1 MIKKFNEFVESGIEL
16 HYYCFDWDD
25 NLIHMPTNIHMDN
38 LINGKWTPTD
48 VSTSEFAK
56 VRNDKENWRL
66 VNNSP
71 DDAFCEFRDGGP
83 RGSDAF
89 LIDTKEALSN
99 KSFGPVW
106 EKFIECLTDGAIF
119 AIITARGH
127 ESGSIRKSVE
137 YIIDNILTEQEK
149 FLLYSNCL
157 KHVYV
162 FKSEMEFD
170 RIPKGKL
177 SQTPLIKQYLD
188 ICDFYGVTSESFAKE
203 FGKSSALNPE
213 HAKEQALDK
222 FINKC
227 NKLGKRVGAKSVSVG
242 FSDDDQKNVEH
253 VRKFFKEKSAL
264 SSELPH
270 KLKLNLY
277 KTSDRKLKGGER
289 TKFHEATSSTQ
300 APGMASSIMPF
311 TQFNNITSRL
321 FPSETADQQDPT
333 LNTSKLSSKYLAKLS
348 KDIEKPSKRK
358 KVKKK

>member
-1 MIKKFNEFVESGIEL
+1 MVKKFFEFIESGIEL

-25 NLIHMPTNIHMDN
+25 NLLHMPSKIHMDN
-38 LINGKWTPTD
+38 LIDGKWVPTD

-66 VNNSP
+66 VNNLP
-71 DDAFCEFRDGGP
+71 DHAFCEFKDSGP
-83 RGSDAF
+83 RGADAF
-89 LIDTKEALSN
+89 LIDTKASLSE

-106 EKFIECLTDGAIF
+106 SNFIECLTEGAIF

-127 ESGSIRKSVE
+127 EPSSIRKSVE
-137 YIIDNILTEQEK
+137 YIIDHVLTDQEK

-157 KHVYV
+157 KHVYI
-162 FKSEMEFD
+162 FKSDAEFD

-177 SQTPLIKQYLD
+177 SQTPLIKKYLD
-188 ICDFYGVTSESFAKE
+188 VCDFYGVTSDSFAKE
-203 FGKSSALNPE
+203 FGKSSAVSPE
-213 HAKEQALDK
+213 QAKEQALDK

-227 NKLGKRVGAKSVSVG
+227 NRLGKRIGAKSVSVG

-264 SSELPH
+264 SNELPH

-277 KTSDRKLKGGER
+277 KTTDRKLKGGER
-289 TKFHEATSSTQ
+289 TKFHESTSPSQ
-300 APGMASSIMPF
+300 APGMASSVMPF
-311 TQFNNITSRL
+311 TQFNSMTSRL

-333 LNTSKLSSKYLAKLS
+333 LNMSKLSSKYLAKLS
-348 KDIEKPSKRK
+348 KDIERPKKRK
-358 KVKKK
+358 RLKK